1 MSGPAWL
8 VGILAGIMA
17 TTALYACARLLA
29 AWRWGRRLHYGIDV
43 THVLMGTAM
52 GGMLVPSLDFLP
64 EIAWLFVFAVMSAWF
79 SWTTL
84 QFVVRRG
91 IRGEDE
97 DRVHHGSHFLT
108 HSVMGYSMLYM
119 YLAPGKVHAA
129 VSVMAMSP
137 GVGGASQF
145 TWLSPFFIVVLFAS
159 AAWELDRSPRLV
171 SSPLEAVA
179 AGMLSSSPAG
189 SSRAVSLPT
198 EGSDRPGEPPDGRLW
213 LAPRLEAAC
222 HVAMCLTMG
231 YMLILTR

>member
-97 DRVHHGSHFLT
+97 RPR
-108 HSVMGYSMLYM
+108 
-119 YLAPGKVHAA
+119 AP
-129 VSVMAMSP
+129 
-137 GVGGASQF
+137 
-145 TWLSPFFIVVLFAS
+145 
-159 AAWELDRSPRLV
+159 WE
-171 SSPLEAVA
+171 
-179 AGMLSSSPAG
+179 
-189 SSRAVSLPT
+189 SLPHALCHGLQHVVHVPCARKST
-198 EGSDRPGEPPDGRLW
+198 RRRFGDGHVSGRG
-213 LAPRLEAAC
+213 RSISV
-222 HVAMCLTMG
+222 HVAFPVFHRRAFRICRLGARPQSETG
-231 YMLILTR
+231 